1 MDASPTKGWIFEHR
15 EDPRWAEH
23 FQRAFG
29 KRPFVELYDVSKDP
43 HQIHNVANESSY
55 ARIQGKMHEQLMA
68 VLRDSLDPRVIEHPV
83 RYEAPPYAG
92 DGKER

>member
-1 MDASPTKGWIFEHR
+1 
-15 EDPRWAEH
+15 
-23 FQRAFG
+23 
-29 KRPFVELYDVSKDP
+29 
-43 HQIHNVANESSY
+43 
-55 ARIQGKMHEQLMA
+55 MHEQLMA